1 MILYFQTLECCCYR
15 SNHWNSDLI
24 LQKLEFCCYPSKPW
38 NSRPIN
44 KLRDSH
50 LILSNIGILSFS
62 FQTLEFWA
70 YFYTHRFSYPI
81 LSNSGILALFVLAL
95 ELLSYPCNTVI
106 LILSFQTLEFWPC
119 PYKPWNYDLFF
130 QKNIGLL
137 TLFLWTSDF

>member
-1 MILYFQTLECCCYR
+1 MEFSSYRSNLWNVGPIVINIGILILYFQTLECCCYR

-95 ELLSYPCNTVI
+95 ELLSYPCKHCNSD
-106 LILSFQTLEFWPC
+106 LILP
-119 PYKPWNYDLFF
+119 
-130 QKNIGLL
+130 NIGILAL
-137 TLFLWTSDF
+137 SL